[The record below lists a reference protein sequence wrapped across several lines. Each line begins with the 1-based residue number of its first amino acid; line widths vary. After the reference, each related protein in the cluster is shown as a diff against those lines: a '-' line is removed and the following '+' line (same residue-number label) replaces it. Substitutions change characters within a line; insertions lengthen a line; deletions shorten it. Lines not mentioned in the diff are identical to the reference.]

1 MRDVLFHPLG
11 ITLLAGSVLLAGGLR
26 FLEFVPLIGEFSA
39 LAPGVLFLGAT
50 GYTAL
55 VVTLSWPAPESSLPD
70 HQRPEAYLVD
80 STIKQR
86 LRSKAIRHPATLLP
100 LAVAAVSV
108 SYLALLEP
116 AIGGGLIMR
125 TTGAIGLVIGAGCIL
140 WHSLVNQRQRYSG
153 MVRRITDASVE
164 AKAEAEKEALVR
176 LRRTLEEGFPQ
187 VGSELGIKALAGLDD
202 EYFKLGLAL
211 NSQGRATSVSL
222 AAVPSL
228 ARETYHRG
236 LSVLGDVLELMRAVD
251 GPTREQFEA
260 EITDLEFEIG
270 SLGSDDG
277 ERTRT
282 LILED
287 TLASKRQRM
296 VMQEQL
302 RLRADQLLHLANR
315 CQATLNLTRIQVA
328 GIRAGGLES
337 GVDPVVDALEET
349 VRRAKEVQDEL
360 QQLGD

>member
-26 FLEFVPLIGEFSA
+26 FLEFVPLIGEFSV
-39 LAPGVLFLGAT
+39 LAPGVLFLGAS

-55 VVTLSWPAPESSLPD
+55 VVTLSWPAPEDSTVK
-70 HQRPEAYLVD
+70 QRP
-80 STIKQR
+80 
-86 LRSKAIRHPATLLP
+86 RSKAIRHPATLLP

-125 TTGAIGLVIGAGCIL
+125 TTGALGLLTGAGAIL
-140 WHSLVNQRQRYSG
+140 WHNLVDRRQRYSG
-153 MVRRITDASVE
+153 VASWPTNESAE

-187 VGSELGIKALAGLDD
+187 VESEPGIKALRGLDN

-211 NSQGRATSVSL
+211 DSQGRATSVSL

-236 LSVLGDVLELMRAVD
+236 LSVLGDVLELMRALD

-260 EITDLEFEIG
+260 EITNLEFEIG

-277 ERTRT
+277 ERPRI

-287 TLASKRQRM
+287 TVASKRQMM
-296 VMQEQL
+296 VMQEHL
-302 RLRADQLLHLANR
+302 RLRADQLLYLANR
-315 CQATLNLTRIQVA
+315 CEATLNLTRIQIA

-360 QQLGD
+360 QQLGY

>member
-55 VVTLSWPAPESSLPD
+55 VVTLSWPAPESALPD
-70 HQRPEAYLVD
+70 HQPPEE
-80 STIKQR
+80 STVKQR

-116 AIGGGLIMR
+116 DIGGGLIVR
-125 TTGAIGLVIGAGCIL
+125 ITGVIGLLAGAGCIL
-140 WHSLVNQRQRYSG
+140 WHTLVNQRQRYSG
-153 MVRRITDASVE
+153 MARWLTDVSVE
-164 AKAEAEKEALVR
+164 AKAEAEKDVLVR
-176 LRRTLEEGFPQ
+176 LRGTLEEGFPQ
-187 VGSELGIKALAGLDD
+187 VRSELGIKALRGLDD

-211 NSQGRATSVSL
+211 DSHGRAASVSL

-236 LSVLGDVLELMRAVD
+236 LSVLGDVLELMRALD

-277 ERTRT
+277 ERPRT

-296 VMQEQL
+296 VMQEHL
-302 RLRADQLLHLANR
+302 RLRADQLLYLANR
-315 CQATLNLTRIQVA
+315 CEATLNLTRIQIA

-360 QQLGD
+360 QQLGY

>member
-26 FLEFVPLIGEFSA
+26 FFEFVPLIGEFSA

-55 VVTLSWPAPESSLPD
+55 VVTLSWPAPENSLPD
-70 HQRPEAYLVD
+70 PQPPEADLAD
-80 STIKQR
+80 TIKQK

-116 AIGGGLIMR
+116 AIGGGLIVRM
-125 TTGAIGLVIGAGCIL
+125 TGVIGLLTGAGCIL
-140 WHSLVNQRQRYSG
+140 WHNLVNRRQRYSG
-153 MVRRITDASVE
+153 MSRWLTDVSVE
-164 AKAEAEKEALVR
+164 AKAEAEKKVLVR
-176 LRRTLEEGFPQ
+176 LRGVLEEGFPQ
-187 VGSELGIKALAGLDD
+187 VGSELGIKALRGLDD

-211 NSQGRATSVSL
+211 DSQGRAASVSL

-236 LSVLGDVLELMRAVD
+236 LSVLGDVLELMRALD
-251 GPTREQFEA
+251 GPTREQFGA

-277 ERTRT
+277 DRTRT

-302 RLRADQLLHLANR
+302 RLRADQLLYLANR
-315 CQATLNLTRIQVA
+315 CEATLNLTRIQVA

-337 GVDPVVDALEET
+337 GVDPVVGALEET

-360 QQLGD
+360 QQLGY